1 MEPKVMP
8 HHSMSVT
15 EDGGQVVV
23 EWLQDLMQE
32 TDQYC
37 GLYEMYVYGGSYKKN
52 PLQQRMMEKNWMDK
66 IYQAKLLRHLEKD
79 ACHAEAEEKLGI
91 NIQKSNK
98 FITFSCEKEVVELE
112 ILLYNEIENLSIMKA
127 VCCGM
132 AGEARS
138 IALDLISSQ
147 QQIIARTT
155 AFLLPK

>member
-1 MEPKVMP
+1 
-8 HHSMSVT
+8 
-15 EDGGQVVV
+15 
-23 EWLQDLMQE
+23 
-32 TDQYC
+32 
-37 GLYEMYVYGGSYKKN
+37 
-52 PLQQRMMEKNWMDK
+52 MDK

-79 ACHAEAEEKLGI
+79 ACHAAAEEKLGI

>member
-1 MEPKVMP
+1 MKPMFMP
-8 HHSMSVT
+8 PHSIPVLT
-15 EDGGQVVV
+15 DEGQGVV

-37 GLYEMYVYGGSYKKN
+37 GLYEMYVYGGSFKIS
-52 PLQQRMMEKNWMDK
+52 PLKQRMAEKNWMDK
-66 IYQAKLLRHLEKD
+66 IYQAKLLRYI
-79 ACHAEAEEKLGI
+79 AEAACGAESGI
-91 NIQKSNK
+91 SIQKSYNL
-98 FITFSCEKEVVELE
+98 ITFSCEKEVVELE

-127 VCCGM
+127 IGCHM

-138 IALDLISSQ
+138 MALDLICTQ

>member
-1 MEPKVMP
+1 MEPMFMP
-8 HHSMSVT
+8 HSVPVT
-15 EDGGQVVV
+15 QDEGQVVAD
-23 EWLQDLMQE
+23 WLQDLMQE

-37 GLYEMYVYGGSYKKN
+37 GLYEMYVYGGVYKKN

-66 IYQAKLLRHLEKD
+66 IYQAKLLRYLEK
-79 ACHAEAEEKLGI
+79 AVSNAETGEKLGI

-98 FITFSCEKEVVELE
+98 FITFSFEKEVVELE

-127 VCCGM
+127 VCCCM